1 MQGLVD
7 VFVFL
12 LVFTVSVSFF
22 TVLALLA
29 DVLLR
34 YTCNKR
40 LFPKD
45 YYKW

>member
-12 LVFTVSVSFF
+12 LVFTVSAGFF
-22 TVLALLA
+22 TVLGILA
-29 DVLLR
+29 DALLR

-45 YYKW
+45 YFKW